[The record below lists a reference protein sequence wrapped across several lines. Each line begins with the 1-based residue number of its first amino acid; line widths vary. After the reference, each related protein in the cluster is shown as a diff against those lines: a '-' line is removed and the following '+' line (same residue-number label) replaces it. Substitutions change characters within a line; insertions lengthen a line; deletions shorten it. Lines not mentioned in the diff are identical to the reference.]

1 MSVIS
6 LDASYQVILDKLDNV
21 DEAKKNRYTRVYARL
36 VDFEV
41 YLKRLGISVDMNE
54 APDPSYKRDPFSHFA
69 LLEGDK
75 VIRNIIDFSIDHNLT
90 VMHRFSRDDSFNALM
105 EAVRGENDK
114 LTLRQYLD
122 LLYEYSSYFTLK
134 QKRWSCTFC
143 LICCWPTPTTSGVT
157 PAA

>member
-21 DEAKKNRYTRVYARL
+21 DEAKRTYTRVYARL

-54 APDPSYKRDPFSHFA
+54 APDPSYKRDPFA
-69 LLEGDK
+69 LCPPG
-75 VIRNIIDFSIDHNLT
+75 RRQGYPQY
-90 VMHRFSRDDSFNALM
+90 HRLLHRPQSDRHAPLLRDDSFNALM

-122 LLYEYSSYFTLK
+122 LLYQYSSYFTAKKDGHAL
-134 QKRWSCTFC
+134 S
-143 LICCWPTPTTSGVT
+143 V
-157 PAA
+157 